1 MLVDSHCHLEY
12 EGLAEDQPGV
22 LARARAAGVG
32 GFLNI
37 STRRSEWGRV
47 VGTAERE
54 PDVWA
59 SVGIHPHEADQH
71 ADLGEAALIEAAAHP
86 KVIGLGETGLD
97 YYYDK
102 SDRQVQQALFRTHAA
117 VSRETGLPLIIH
129 TRDAEDDTVAI
140 LEAELGKGAFPAL
153 IHCFTAS
160 PGFGRRVLELGLT
173 ISLSGIVTFKNARDL
188 QAFAPEIPADRLLVE
203 TDSPFLAPVPHRGR
217 PCEPAFVADTVR
229 FVADL
234 RGETVESLA
243 ENTTRNFFELFTK
256 ADPEQARKAAT

>member
-71 ADLGEAALIEAAAHP
+71 ADLGEAALIEAATHP

-140 LEAELGKGAFPAL
+140 LEDELGKGAFPAL

-217 PCEPAFVADTVR
+217 PCEPAFVADTAR
-229 FVADL
+229 FVAEL
-234 RGETVESLA
+234 RGETVDSLA
-243 ENTTRNFFELFTK
+243 ENTTRNFFGLFAK